1 MHIPIIKF
9 DSLIKDAIMRKFHIP
24 DKITL
29 WILFLWHIFSFC
41 IILQIIIKELPCER
55 EVQHCRDFFKLLAK
69 VGLFHGTCIQI
80 LSIVHLYPFDHVI
93 MLTLIPEY
101 TFVEWE
107 TEIPS
112 ISFIRTKF
120 NEDDTSVF
128 AQ

>member
-1 MHIPIIKF
+1 M
-9 DSLIKDAIMRKFHIP
+9 
-24 DKITL
+24 
-29 WILFLWHIFSFC
+29 
-41 IILQIIIKELPCER
+41 KEKYNIAMIS
-55 EVQHCRDFFKLLAK
+55 FKLLAK